1 MGTQWEYSSN
11 LMGVYF
17 DVSIGIEILKDLL
30 SGGAYVVIMTSC
42 YSHVTVLIP
51 SSSSLSATSV
61 AGQNNPTQCN
71 KSVLSPL
78 LTGTSLAFS
87 CDPLS
92 IPSGFTNG
100 NKPTDMSPPLIIGH
114 ICPCGEDNASDMPP
128 CKRTCLPIS
137 EGSPEV
143 FSIPDSPIMHKPG
156 QCHVPG
162 ATQIAN
168 LSTSSDES
176 ILDASANSSHIVHSA
191 CPPDSNTVEIVDDGP
206 VFLPFQMT
214 FSQFEDGKVH
224 AAW

>member
-30 SGGAYVVIMTSC
+30 SGSAHVIIMTSC

-51 SSSSLSATSV
+51 SSSPLSAASI
-61 AGQNNPTQCN
+61 AGQNNPAQCN
-71 KSVLSPL
+71 ESVLSPL

-100 NKPTDMSPPLIIGH
+100 NKPTDMSPPSITGH
-114 ICPCGEDNASDMPP
+114 IHPHGEDDASDMPP
-128 CKRTCLPIS
+128 HKHTHPPIS
-137 EGSPEV
+137 EGSLEV
-143 FSIPDSPIMHKPG
+143 FSVPDSPIVHKPG
-156 QCHVPG
+156 QYCAPG
-162 ATQIAN
+162 ATQIAD

-176 ILDASANSSHIVHSA
+176 ILDASTNSSHIVCSA
-191 CPPDSNTVEIVDDGP
+191 HPPDSNTVEIVDDGL
-206 VFLPFQMT
+206 VFLPF
-214 FSQFEDGKVH
+214 
-224 AAW
+224 

>member
-1 MGTQWEYSSN
+1 MGTQWEHSSN

-30 SGGAYVVIMTSC
+30 SGGAHVVIMTSC
-42 YSHVTVLIP
+42 YSCVTVLVP

-61 AGQNNPTQCN
+61 AGQNNPTQHN

-100 NKPTDMSPPLIIGH
+100 NKPTDASPPSITGH
-114 ICPCGEDNASDMPP
+114 IYPHGEDDASDMPP
-128 CKRTCLPIS
+128 YKCTCLPIS

-162 ATQIAN
+162 AT
-168 LSTSSDES
+168 
-176 ILDASANSSHIVHSA
+176 
-191 CPPDSNTVEIVDDGP
+191 
-206 VFLPFQMT
+206 
-214 FSQFEDGKVH
+214 
-224 AAW
+224 